1 MKSEFQQE
9 NGGTKLMDMTLNK
22 ELERKFP
29 VFLKNIGKED
39 QIQFAE
45 SIIICDSDKCDQYRV
60 IWEKNNIPFVD
71 GIMIYLITKMKP
83 FCNEARVTISPS
95 DFVIKYFDTFK
106 EFLP

>member
-1 MKSEFQQE
+1 
-9 NGGTKLMDMTLNK
+9 MDMNLSK

-39 QIQFAE
+39 QIKYVE

-60 IWEKNNIPFVD
+60 VWEKNNIPFID
-71 GIMIYLITKMKP
+71 GVMIYLITKMKP
-83 FCNEARVTISPS
+83 YCEEARVTISPS
-95 DFVIKYFDTFK
+95 DFVIKYFGTFR